1 MSEHG
6 FHVHGPHDHAVEHA
20 AHGDDDFSSKIAVT
34 TAILATVGAAF
45 GFMGGATQN
54 DAALFKNNAAIEK
67 TKASNQWNYYQA
79 KSNKQNLAEL
89 AMVLPGVDPEKYKA
103 DVQRYKSEKEQIK
116 KDADATE
123 AKSDEWNQKSD
134 AAMHEHHQW
143 AQATTAVQI
152 AISLA
157 AITLLTRKRWMMYLA
172 NGVAAVGI
180 LLGAIAWTHVDPFGG
195 AGAHGPA
202 AVGAEGHAASGAAS
216 AAAAPAAPSA
226 AAGAHSAPAAAH

>member
-1 MSEHG
+1 MSGSG

-20 AHGDDDFSSKIAVT
+20 AHGDDDFSNKIAVT

-89 AMVLPGVDPEKYKA
+89 AMVLPGADTEKYKS
-103 DVQRYKSEKEQIK
+103 DVLRYKAEKDQIK
-116 KDADATE
+116 KEADATE
-123 AKSDEWNQKSD
+123 VKSDEWNQKSD
-134 AAMHEHHQW
+134 AALHEHHQW

-180 LLGAIAWTHVDPFGG
+180 LLGVFAWTHIDPVGKLFGG
-195 AGAHGPA
+195 AAAHGP
-202 AVGAEGHAASGAAS
+202 VAEGAAGHAAS
-216 AAAAPAAPSA
+216 AAATAPPAAASAPAAP
-226 AAGAHSAPAAAH
+226 AGH